1 MYFLK
6 RFVWY
11 WKWINVMM
19 MLFDR
24 YFGGFV
30 LGVFGVGF
38 LWYFGWFIVL
48 CYGGILMGGY
58 WVVIEDVFLFG

>member
-1 MYFLK
+1 
-6 RFVWY
+6 
-11 WKWINVMM
+11 MM

-58 WVVIEDVFLFG
+58 WMVIEDVFLFG